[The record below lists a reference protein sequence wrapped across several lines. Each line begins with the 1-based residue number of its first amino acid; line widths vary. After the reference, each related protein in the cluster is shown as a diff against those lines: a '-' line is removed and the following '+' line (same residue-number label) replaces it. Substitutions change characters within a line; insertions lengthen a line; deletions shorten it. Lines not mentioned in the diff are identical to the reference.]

1 MQYILMLYVD
11 EAAFPKLSPEEQQRG
26 LAAYAAYTEA
36 LTKAG
41 IAVGWGR
48 LQPSPLATTL
58 RAVAGEMEVHDGPFT
73 ESKEHLGGFYIIDV
87 PDHDTALA
95 WAARCP
101 ATGHGAVE
109 VRPLWVEGAAP

>member
-1 MQYILMLYVD
+1 MQYILMLHID
-11 EAAFPKLSPEEQQRG
+11 EAGFPNLSPEEQQRG

-41 IAVGWGR
+41 IVVGWSR
-48 LQPSPLATTL
+48 LEPRSAAKTV
-58 RAVAGEMEVHDGPFT
+58 RAVDGETRVLDGPFAET
-73 ESKEHLGGFYIIDV
+73 KEQIGGFYIIDV
-87 PDHDTALA
+87 PDIDAALA

-109 VRPLWVEGAAP
+109 VRSLWTEAN